1 MKKTLLVVLVLVLSL
16 SATSAFAAS
25 GLGIGAEF
33 GLSVLGGLP
42 NQALLT
48 LKLNNLPFV
57 LGVGMTLVQ
66 NYFSMGLTL
75 DWWLFQ
81 SHLIGIIDIYIGPG
95 LYFVLPSPFEFGG
108 RIPVG
113 LQIWPIGKVLEL
125 FLEIAPTMAIV
136 SDRSGITIPNLGLQA
151 GFGFRFWF

>member
-1 MKKTLLVVLVLVLSL
+1 MRKTVLVVLAILLIG
-16 SATSAFAAS
+16 SASSVYAAA
-25 GLGIGAEF
+25 GLGIGVEF
-33 GLSVLGGLP
+33 GIDVLGGLP
-42 NQALLT
+42 GSALLT
-48 LKLNNLPFV
+48 LKLNNVPFV
-57 LGVGMTLVQ
+57 LGVGAQLRQ
-66 NYFSMGLTL
+66 DYFNMGLTL

-95 LYFVLPSPFEFGG
+95 LYLVLPNTFEIGG

-125 FLEIAPTMAIV
+125 FLEIAPSMAFV
-136 SDRSGITIPNLGLQA
+136 SNRAGITIPNLGLQA